1 MESLILVSD
10 GMLPIEN
17 DLIMGGRIRKHH
29 VASRV
34 VHGGSAAL
42 PKLMHN
48 LNLFDQSSLVKKGG
62 SMQKPHMAKKPIKFI
77 I

>member
-29 VASRV
+29 VASRQM
-34 VHGGSAAL
+34 HGGSAAL

-48 LNLFDQSSLVKKGG
+48 LKLFDQSAMTKEGG
-62 SMQKPHMAKKPIKFI
+62 SIQQKPNLKKPIKFI